1 MQWREWQMHRTL
13 TVTLKG
19 IRKLSNCTK
28 YSWEW
33 EWNTGKRLRAYQARE
48 QISCLLSLFHQQEED
63 DTSRRRSWGSNAILN
78 DLLSLLAVGK
88 WKFWIVVVVVPWDAW
103 IHSWWVIPMIRV
115 LLRAK
120 NHYHYHKMHV
130 TSTLIFYS
138 TNYDS
143 KWKQASLS
151 EAENGYTSP
160 NRVHFNRIAN

>member
-48 QISCLLSLFHQQEED
+48 QISCLLSLFHQED
-63 DTSRRRSWGSNAILN
+63 DTSWEATQFWMIYY
-78 DLLSLLAVGK
+78 LAAGK
-88 WKFWIVVVVVPWDAW
+88 WKFWIVVVVVVPWDAW

-115 LLRAK
+115 LLWAK

-130 TSTLIFYS
+130 TCTLISGGSFD
-138 TNYDS
+138 T
-143 KWKQASLS
+143 KS
-151 EAENGYTSP
+151 ESRVK

>member
-1 MQWREWQMHRTL
+1 MTQ
-13 TVTLKG
+13 VG
-19 IRKLSNCTK
+19 
-28 YSWEW
+28 
-33 EWNTGKRLRAYQARE
+33 
-48 QISCLLSLFHQQEED
+48 
-63 DTSRRRSWGSNAILN
+63 RRSWGSNAILN

-120 NHYHYHKMHV
+120 NHYHYQKMHV

-151 EAENGYTSP
+151 EAENGYTHHPIEYISTELP
-160 NRVHFNRIAN
+160 ISRITTRLFIASSYTVVSSIEIENHPLCELVVLIVWRVVINYTLDLTR